1 MTKTIIHDKQILFLV
16 LVVAFFVGASIT
28 DVFFDYDAEAKK
40 TPEPIEVGDEIPLK
54 GKGTGT
60 CTSGDNS
67 GTAKA
72 NVRFLLKILEPD
84 DPQNFNGV
92 AKAQMKFQSDC
103 EGVPKELVSN
113 GPLAFTLSICQ
124 GIITMSGDLEARDG
138 TKYTFDA
145 IGQVNEGK
153 KTTIDMSFVVHEIP
167 TGITLEIP
175 IRGFVIDGQCNDSE
189 D

>member
-1 MTKTIIHDKQILFLV
+1 VTKTIIHDKQILFLV

-72 NVRFLLKILEPD
+72 NVRFLLKVDEVD
-84 DPQNFNGV
+84 DDNISGV

-124 GIITMSGDLEARDG
+124 RIITMSGDLEARDS

-175 IRGFVIDGQCNDSE
+175 IRGFVLWDVGCNDG
-189 D
+189 